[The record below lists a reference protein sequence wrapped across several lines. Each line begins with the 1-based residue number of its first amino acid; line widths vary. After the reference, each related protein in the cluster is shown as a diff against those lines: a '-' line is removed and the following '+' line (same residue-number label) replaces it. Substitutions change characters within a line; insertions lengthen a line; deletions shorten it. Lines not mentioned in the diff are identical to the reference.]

1 MAATLIDRFKGSFD
15 PTKYSDTYTDRL
27 RDVIRRKQK
36 GEAVTVEEP
45 RGIIRGR
52 GLEFDNK
59 AKTVRLQSQVSG
71 TFQPQDLPK

>member
-1 MAATLIDRFKGSFD
+1 MKRLSIAAAAQGLAAAAWSEYPDK
-15 PTKYSDTYTDRL
+15 P
-27 RDVIRRKQK
+27 
-36 GEAVTVEEP
+36 VTIEEP

-59 AKTVRLQSQVSG
+59 AKTVRLKSQVSG